1 MGLRQWLSFFIIHI
15 HFLFSYSGNTM
26 KSLTNYQTGFYS
38 SSRDRVRGMKHACC
52 AHCVSVC
59 ERAEGLLICVGEK
72 NKNKFVTVDIS
83 SVKVWG
89 CRITAKEWSFPNR
102 VESATQIFDKLYGRE
117 PLQVI
122 KDSPKV
128 RCLYRQQGG
137 ITDSCLQW
145 LNVFLLVYGQGQKS
159 MCRKD
164 F

>member
-1 MGLRQWLSFFIIHI
+1 MVILFHNTYTFFCFLIQAIQWNHSLITKQVFTLLAVTEWEAWSMHVVHTASLSA
-15 HFLFSYSGNTM
+15 SE
-26 KSLTNYQTGFYS
+26 
-38 SSRDRVRGMKHACC
+38 RRVFWFVLVK
-52 AHCVSVC
+52 
-59 ERAEGLLICVGEK
+59 K
-72 NKNKFVTVDIS
+72 NKNKFVTVDVS

-89 CRITAKEWSFPNR
+89 CRITARKWSFPNW
-102 VESATQIFDKLYGRE
+102 VKSTTQIFDNLYGRE

-128 RCLYRQQGG
+128 RRLYRQQGG

-159 MCRKD
+159 TCRKD